1 MLSFFIGTGVGRFLI
16 LAVTESPGLSYR
28 VLRDRTFIWACTH
41 SLACAHDPKPVA
53 TTTNTC
59 LSLLE
64 LLEQITTEWVA

>member
-1 MLSFFIGTGVGRFLI
+1 MLSFFIGTGTGRFLF

-28 VLRDRTFIWACTH
+28 VIWACTH